1 MSKKRKNKG
10 MPRKRVKENNGKLRI
25 WQERLSKADANFAGE
40 VGKMDKREQIYN
52 GSNTL
57 EPLVNG
63 DVENRTG
70 TGKTSH
76 VRNIVFENIE
86 SQISSSIP
94 QPKVTPRRHKD
105 EKLADIIERFIRN
118 ELDRLPFEVMND
130 MAERTVPIQGGVLFN
145 IDWDNVK
152 RSHYTVGET
161 SVSVIH
167 PKQLAPQP
175 GVYTG
180 IQDMDWFILK
190 IPTTKSAI
198 ERKYGINVY
207 DESESEPE
215 IRSTGGE
222 SNSEDALTQYV
233 GYEVGVDGKINKYS
247 WINDVQLEDRENYQ
261 ARRQPVCSK
270 CGKVRPLPG
279 QRIRRDTIV
288 AGLVPD
294 PMLGTIGGLIPEEMM
309 AGHMIAQGLAD
320 QLMDPRQEDPT
331 LQDIPI
337 GTAEDPEEIYDD
349 GPCPWCGCEEFR
361 EKEMEYEEVI
371 LPIETLLGNQIPGET
386 IGMDAEGKPALL
398 PTKIP
403 FYVPNIFPVV
413 LQRSV
418 SVFGQLLGNS
428 DVDAIRDQQNT
439 TNRIEQKIINRLLKA
454 GTRITLPDD
463 ARLRLD
469 PKDGEAWYLGNV
481 KDKSMI
487 DVYEFKGDLQYELAY
502 LAQIYEEARQILGIT
517 DSFQGRRDPTAT
529 SGKAKEYSAAMAAG
543 RLESKRVMKNAA
555 YAQIFEL
562 MFKMALA
569 YCDEPRPISFKNS
582 RGQTEYTEFNRYD
595 FLEKDANGN
604 WVWNDRFLFS
614 TDTSA
619 PLASNREAMWQETR
633 MNLQSG
639 AFGDPT
645 KLETLILFWSK
656 MEMLHYPGAAE
667 TKSYLEE
674 QLEWEREQAKKAMMP
689 PNGMTP
695 NGLPPM
701 VPGQPMQPS
710 VPAAPNM

>member
-1 MSKKRKNKG
+1 MSKRKRRNKS
-10 MPRKRVKENNGKLRI
+10 MPRARTRQYNGKLKL
-25 WQERLSKADANFAGE
+25 WQDRLAKADADFAVE
-40 VGKMDKREQIYN
+40 IGKMDKREQIYN
-52 GSNTL
+52 GDSKL

-63 DVENRTG
+63 DTENRTG
-70 TGKTSH
+70 VGKTSH

-94 QPKVTPRRHKD
+94 QPKVTPRRQED

-118 ELDRLPFEVMND
+118 ELDRLPFEMMND

-145 IDWDNVK
+145 VDWDNAK
-152 RSHYTVGET
+152 RSGFSVGET
-161 SVSVIH
+161 AVSVIH

-175 GVYTG
+175 GVYAG
-180 IQDMDWFILK
+180 IGDMDWFILK
-190 IPTTKSAI
+190 IPTTKSTI
-198 ERKYGINVY
+198 ERKYGIDVY
-207 DESESEPE
+207 GESESEPE
-215 IRSTGGE
+215 IRSTGSE
-222 SNSEDALTQYV
+222 ARSEDALTQYI
-233 GYEVGVDGKINKYS
+233 GYEVGKDGKINKYS
-247 WINDVQLEDRENYQ
+247 WINDVELEDRENYQ

-279 QRIRRDTIV
+279 QRIRRETPA
-288 AGLVPD
+288 AGLLPD
-294 PMLGTIGGLIPEEMM
+294 PTTGFMGELIPEEVA
-309 AGHMIAQGLAD
+309 AGQMIAQGLAD
-320 QLMDPRQEDPT
+320 QLMDPAQEDPV
-331 LQDIPI
+331 LADIPT
-337 GTAEDPEEIYDD
+337 GGGEDPEEIYDD
-349 GPCPWCGCEEFR
+349 GPCPWCGNDEFT

-371 LPIETLLGNQIPGET
+371 LPVKTLLGNQIPGEVP
-386 IGMDAEGKPALL
+386 GFDAAGNPALV

-454 GTRITLPDD
+454 GSRITLPDD

-469 PKDGEAWYLGNV
+469 PKDGEVWYLGNV
-481 KDKSMI
+481 KDKALI

-582 RGQTEYTEFNRYD
+582 RGQTEYGEFNRYD

-614 TDTSA
+614 CDTSA

-633 MNLQSG
+633 MNLQTG

-645 KLETLILFWSK
+645 STETLILFWSK

-667 TKSYLEE
+667 TKSFLEDKL
-674 QLEWEREQAKKAMMP
+674 QREQEAIKAQAMMP
-689 PNGMTP
+689 KGM
-695 NGLPPM
+695 PPTM
-701 VPGQPMQPS
+701 QGQPAQ
-710 VPAAPNM
+710 PAATQGAPVM